1 MKEISEKL
9 ALEMY
14 ELIKDAEKNSD
25 QAYFFAKKG
34 DATAAAHRALLASV
48 RLFELKTHLEW
59 HIEGHL
65 NCEEQSA
72 P

>member
-25 QAYFFAKKG
+25 QAYLFAKKRRCNSG
-34 DATAAAHRALLASV
+34 
-48 RLFELKTHLEW
+48 
-59 HIEGHL
+59 
-65 NCEEQSA
+65 SA
-72 P
+72 